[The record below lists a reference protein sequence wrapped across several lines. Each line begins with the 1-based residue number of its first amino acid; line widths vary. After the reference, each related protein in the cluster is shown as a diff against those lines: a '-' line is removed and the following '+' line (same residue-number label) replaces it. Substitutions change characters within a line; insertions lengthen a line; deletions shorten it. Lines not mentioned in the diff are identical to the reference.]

1 MKKILLSFTAILLL
15 PVFNLAWAGLFMVG
29 EAVSDDWG
37 TRLAMTET
45 QEGIFTRI
53 VRLQNGELKFVES
66 ADEDV
71 WFPQYVAQDG
81 NVNMGKN
88 DYVSVGMY
96 CREDGNS
103 QYADNNYKFEAGDY
117 VITVNANDGKMA
129 MTVCPLAT
137 DLYIVGE
144 AVGGRE
150 LLQAILMQATDG
162 KFVYTGHLGSGGFK
176 FITGTRGWNPC
187 YVAGSDQQAVVPGE
201 WADMVYRL
209 DTSAGQAADYNFLIA
224 DEGLYTVEVDMSSSA
239 ASPKMKVTK
248 EESNPHI
255 IGDVVGGFDLDN
267 ATPMTR
273 LSDEVYVWNGQLEAG
288 LFKFVCTPLSL
299 RPVYTAAEAASNI
312 AKVEPEHSAAVV
324 YSPDYSDDNFYLEQ
338 AGDYRISLQIGE
350 NPSMTV
356 SKMSP
361 DSLFIVGGATPSG
374 WNAAGAIPMHKK
386 DDGSFVWTGILKGD
400 TGANDFKF
408 LTNKADGGFLPCYV
422 ATQENLPVQSG
433 NTYSLEYRAKETETL
448 VSDYKFTVEER
459 AFYSIEVS
467 FADEKPR
474 MTVTKAQVPK
484 KLYLVGDKTGWE
496 MEEGDKPVLMVF
508 DPAETAFKWSGEL
521 PHGEVKFLV
530 TDNSWFPCYVAENG
544 LTIVTE
550 DRVGTGYEFNLI
562 YRTEDNETE
571 GPHHIPDYK
580 FFFYEGTYEII
591 LDFSGEK
598 PVMKVSGTVNPLNM
612 DAESLQIAG
621 GATPGGWTP
630 SPMPCLQEKEG
641 GGFVYTA
648 VLKAGSNN
656 TFKFRWADGWWPSL
670 IATWGERTECSVGGE
685 YEYDLAY
692 MPNDNYDWQFYLDE
706 EAAGKDVVVHVD
718 LEEMKMSVLDDPV
731 LIEEARG
738 KQIRTWSDGKH
749 VMIENVDGDYSVTG
763 LNGESHNGVADGS
776 GIVDVE
782 VNCNGVYVVTA
793 NCLSKRVLVY

>member
-15 PVFNLAWAGLFMVG
+15 PVFNLAWAGL
-29 EAVSDDWG
+29 
-37 TRLAMTET
+37 
-45 QEGIFTRI
+45 
-53 VRLQNGELKFVES
+53 
-66 ADEDV
+66 
-71 WFPQYVAQDG
+71 Y
-81 NVNMGKN
+81 
-88 DYVSVGMY
+88 
-96 CREDGNS
+96 
-103 QYADNNYKFEAGDY
+103 
-117 VITVNANDGKMA
+117 
-129 MTVCPLAT
+129 
-137 DLYIVGE
+137 
-144 AVGGRE
+144 
-150 LLQAILMQATDG
+150 
-162 KFVYTGHLGSGGFK
+162 
-176 FITGTRGWNPC
+176 
-187 YVAGSDQQAVVPGE
+187 
-201 WADMVYRL
+201 
-209 DTSAGQAADYNFLIA
+209 
-224 DEGLYTVEVDMSSSA
+224 
-239 ASPKMKVTK
+239 
-248 EESNPHI
+248 I
-255 IGDVVGGFDLDN
+255 IGDVVGGFDLEN
-267 ATPMTR
+267 AQAMTR
-273 LSDEVYVWNGQLEAG
+273 VADDLFIYDGNFKAG
-288 LFKFVCTPLSL
+288 NFKFICTKNSL
-299 RPVYTAAEAASNI
+299 RPCFVSTATGTDTEQVI
-312 AKVEPEHSAAVV
+312 PEKSMQLV
-324 YSPDYSDDNFYLEQ
+324 YSPDFSDNDFYLED
-338 AGDYRISLQIGE
+338 AGDYRVSVSTGDNPTVTIS
-350 NPSMTV
+350 
-356 SKMSP
+356 KKSP
-361 DSLFIVGGATPSG
+361 DALYIVGGATPSD

-749 VMIENVDGDYSVTG
+749 VMIENVDGKYSVTG
-763 LNGESHNGVADGS
+763 LNGESHSGVADGS

>member
-1 MKKILLSFTAILLL
+1 MKKILMLLAAMLSSSF
-15 PVFNLAWAGLFMVG
+15 LFVANAELYAVG
-29 EAVSDDWG
+29 EAAGGWDK
-37 TRLAMTET
+37 RLPMTEV
-45 QEGIFTRI
+45 QPGIYTRI
-53 VRLQNGELKFVES
+53 VHLQNGQLKFVES
-66 ADEDV
+66 ADGIV
-71 WFPQYVAQDG
+71 WFPQYVAQDA
-81 NVNMGKN
+81 NVSINSG
-88 DYVSVGMY
+88 DYVAVGMY
-96 CREDGNS
+96 CRENEGS
-103 QYADNNYKFEAGDY
+103 TYTDNKYQFGEGDY
-117 VITVNANDGKMA
+117 VITVNVNEGNMRLTA
-129 MTVCPLAT
+129 CPLAT

-144 AVGGRE
+144 AVGGWG
-150 LLQAILMQATDG
+150 LPQAILMQATDG
-162 KFVYTGHLGSGGFK
+162 KFVYTGHLGRGGFK
-176 FITGTRGWNPC
+176 FITDTSDWNPC
-187 YVAGSDQQAVVPGE
+187 YVAGSDQQAVDPGE

-224 DEGLYTVEVDMSSSA
+224 EEGLYTVEVDMSSTA

-248 EESNPHI
+248 VNPHI

-288 LFKFVCTPLSL
+288 LFKFVCMPLSL
-299 RPVYTAAEAASNI
+299 RPVYTAAEAANNI
-312 AKVEPEHSAAVV
+312 AKVEPEHSTAVV

-338 AGDYRISLQIGE
+338 AGDYRLSLRIGE

-374 WNAAGAIPMHKK
+374 WNAAGAIPMHKN
-386 DDGSFVWTGILKGD
+386 DEGSFVWTGILKGD
-400 TGANDFKF
+400 AGANDFKF

-433 NTYSLEYRAKETETL
+433 TTYSLEYRAKETETF

-459 AFYSIEVS
+459 AFYSIVVS

-474 MTVTKAQVPK
+474 MTVTKAQVPE
-484 KLYLVGDKTGWE
+484 KLYLVGDKTGWD
-496 MEEGDKPVLMVF
+496 MEEGDKPVLMDFV
-508 DPAETAFKWSGEL
+508 PAETAFRWSGEL
-521 PHGEVKFLV
+521 PHGEVKFLLA
-530 TDNSWFPCYVAENG
+530 DNSWFPCFVAENG
-544 LTIVTE
+544 LSIITE
-550 DRVGTGYEFNLI
+550 DRVNTGYELNLI
-562 YRTEDNETE
+562 YRTEANEAE
-571 GPHHIPDYK
+571 GPNHIPDYK
-580 FFFYEGTYEII
+580 FFFYEGTYDIT

-598 PVMKVSGTVNPLNM
+598 PVMTVNGTVNPLDM
-612 DAESLQIAG
+612 DAGSLQIAG
-621 GATPGGWTP
+621 DATPGGWTP
-630 SPMPCLQEKEG
+630 SPMPCLQEDEG

-670 IATWGERTECSVGGE
+670 IATWGERTECSIGGV
-685 YEYDLAY
+685 YDLAY

-718 LEEMKMSVLDDPV
+718 LEEMKMYVSDDPDR
-731 LIEEARG
+731 IEEARG
-738 KQIRTWSDGKH
+738 KQIRTWSNGKH

-763 LNGESHNGVADGS
+763 LNDESHSGVADGS